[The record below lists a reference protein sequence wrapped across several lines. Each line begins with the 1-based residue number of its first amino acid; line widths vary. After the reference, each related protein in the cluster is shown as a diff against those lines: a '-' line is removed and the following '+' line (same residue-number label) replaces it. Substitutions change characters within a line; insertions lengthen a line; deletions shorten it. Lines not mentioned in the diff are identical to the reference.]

1 MPSRGKRVIT
11 GFLASDGV
19 RRWLILFAIGL
30 SRAAFGYQF
39 QTVGSVGPNLI
50 REFGI
55 DYTALGTLV
64 GAFMLLGIVAALPL
78 GLLGRRFGE
87 HLVVGIGLSL
97 MALGALVCT
106 DPGGFL
112 GGTRA
117 IFLGRC
123 LSGVG
128 AVAMIV
134 LQGKMIADWCH
145 GRQLML
151 GIGISTS
158 AFPIGVGLA
167 QLIAPP
173 LADAYGWPA
182 AFLFGAGFAALAAAW
197 FVAAYR
203 PSPFAAPVP
212 RSFSLPGR
220 RECVMVIIG
229 GLIWTFYTAPYSSF
243 LAYAPAMMTHRG
255 DSVWLIGLVIT
266 IATWGNVPAILFGG
280 SLAMRLGHLR
290 IFLVG
295 TLTLALGLAAL
306 GGTGWPILSALLIG
320 VIGSV
325 HPSVIMTA
333 GTLSARPEN
342 RAVGM
347 SLFYTTYYVGGSV
360 VPAICGGAADLSG
373 GAEGALFAA
382 AAISL
387 LAVPTFLLHRHLRRW
402 ANLPGL
408 S

>member
-1 MPSRGKRVIT
+1 
-11 GFLASDGV
+11 
-19 RRWLILFAIGL
+19 
-30 SRAAFGYQF
+30 
-39 QTVGSVGPNLI
+39 
-50 REFGI
+50 
-55 DYTALGTLV
+55 
-64 GAFMLLGIVAALPL
+64 
-78 GLLGRRFGE
+78 
-87 HLVVGIGLSL
+87 
-97 MALGALVCT
+97 
-106 DPGGFL
+106 
-112 GGTRA
+112 
-117 IFLGRC
+117 
-123 LSGVG
+123 
-128 AVAMIV
+128 
-134 LQGKMIADWCH
+134 
-145 GRQLML
+145 
-151 GIGISTS
+151 
-158 AFPIGVGLA
+158 
-167 QLIAPP
+167 
-173 LADAYGWPA
+173 
-182 AFLFGAGFAALAAAW
+182 
-197 FVAAYR
+197 
-203 PSPFAAPVP
+203 
-212 RSFSLPGR
+212 
-220 RECVMVIIG
+220 
-229 GLIWTFYTAPYSSF
+229 
-243 LAYAPAMMTHRG
+243 MMTHRG

-306 GGTGWPILSALLIG
+306 GGTDWPILSALLIG